1 MLREC
6 SDRTGWARIKARH
19 SLLSIVK
26 ITMKKKQPDVITFKM
41 GSAAGEE
48 VVVTHIQRFKIPQT
62 SKAITAIKEQLLKK
76 DQDGRDANA
85 SPSAQPTRPH
95 E

>member
-19 SLLSIVK
+19 KLISIVK

-41 GSAAGEE
+41 GNTAGEE
-48 VVVTHIQRFKIPQT
+48 VVVTHIQRFQIPQT
-62 SKAITAIKEQLLKK
+62 SKAVTAIKEQLLKK
-76 DQDGRDANA
+76 EQDGKDTNP
-85 SPSAQPTRPH
+85 SPSANPTRPQ

>member
-6 SDRTGWARIKARH
+6 SDRTGWARVKARH
-19 SLLSIVK
+19 SLNSIVK
-26 ITMKKKQPDVITFKM
+26 ITMKKKQPDVITFKL

-48 VVVTHIQRFKIPQT
+48 VVVTGIQRFKIPQT
-62 SKAITAIKEQLLKK
+62 SKAVSAIKDQLLKK
-76 DQDGRDANA
+76 EQDGKDVNA
-85 SPSAQPTRPH
+85 SPSASPTRPH